1 MIWKF
6 SSNWKDSETRSE
18 SREYGQV
25 LSEVLFYMWAY
36 EMRCDAPFQ
45 ACIIIVL
52 TPCASSNTREAE
64 NGWCNRS
71 KPDVNRK
78 QLLWREEILL
88 EAASSK
94 LGAGSRAIGRP
105 LQAISSAKLTP
116 EEISVMVSDSEGLS
130 NPRESSGKVARV
142 VSKAAFGFHPSFSF
156 QRSIFILVWCRK
168 LRLVMR

>member
-1 MIWKF
+1 MSWKF
-6 SSNWKDSETRSE
+6 PSNWKDSETRSE

-52 TPCASSNTREAE
+52 TPCASSNSREAA

-71 KPDVNRK
+71 KPDVNRNH
-78 QLLWREEILL
+78 LLWREEILL
-88 EAASSK
+88 EAASSN

-105 LQAISSAKLTP
+105 L
-116 EEISVMVSDSEGLS
+116 
-130 NPRESSGKVARV
+130 
-142 VSKAAFGFHPSFSF
+142 
-156 QRSIFILVWCRK
+156 
-168 LRLVMR
+168 